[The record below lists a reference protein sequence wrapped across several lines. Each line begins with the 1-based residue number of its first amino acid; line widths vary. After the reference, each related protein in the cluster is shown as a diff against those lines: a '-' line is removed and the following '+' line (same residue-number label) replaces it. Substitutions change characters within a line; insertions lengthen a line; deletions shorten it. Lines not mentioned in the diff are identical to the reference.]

1 MIPRYK
7 VEKISKIWSIDN
19 KLKTWLK
26 VELAHLQALNANIID
41 KTISEKELQEII
53 DNVKID
59 KDKWK
64 EIENETRHDVQAFVQ
79 MLEESVPNNSGR
91 WIHYGLTSSD
101 ILDTSLTLLCQQS
114 LNAIKYDTGN
124 LLYYLTNLK
133 ESDLSKNKIL
143 SRTHG
148 KVAEIQTYSDVFN
161 RWLSQLRRAYDSLT
175 HVQKSMC
182 YGKLSGPSG
191 NYTTN
196 SRENEKNAL
205 DILNLKSTTS
215 SQIISRDIYLDYFYS
230 ILKLV
235 LTIEKIAYDIRIYSL
250 DGINE
255 MSEPFSKGQKGSSS
269 MPHKKNPVTCENIC
283 GLSRLYKS
291 YFQTAIDNCLT
302 LFERDISNSA
312 PERIIFKDS
321 AHIACFITK
330 KITTVISNLNINTE
344 NAENNIDSFRSLLS
358 SQEKMNNLIKKGYSR
373 KESHDISQKGD
384 N

>member
-7 VEKISKIWSIDN
+7 SDKISKIWSTDN
-19 KLKTWLK
+19 KLKTWLE
-26 VELAHLQALNANIID
+26 VELAHVISLNMNITEKTITEEELEDITLNA
-41 KTISEKELQEII
+41 
-53 DNVKID
+53 KIN
-59 KDKWK
+59 KDRWK
-64 EIENETRHDVQAFVQ
+64 EIELETKHDLQAFVQ
-79 MLEESVPNNSGR
+79 MVEESIPNKSGR

-101 ILDTSLTLLCQQS
+101 IIDTSLTLMCRES
-114 LNAIKYDTGN
+114 LGIIQYNVGN
-124 LLYYLTNLK
+124 LIYYLLRLK
-133 ESDLSKNKIL
+133 EDEFSKRNIL

-148 KVAEIQTYSDVFN
+148 KAAEIQTYGNIFD
-161 RWLSQLRRAYDSLT
+161 RWISQVRRAYDSLILA
-175 HVQKSMC
+175 QKSIC

-196 SRENEKNAL
+196 SKENEKNAL
-205 DILNLKSTTS
+205 NILSLKPIVA

-235 LTIEKIAYDIRIYSL
+235 LAVEKIAYDIRIYSL
-250 DGINE
+250 DGVNE

-269 MPHKKNPVTCENIC
+269 MPHKKNPVVCENIC

-321 AHIACFITK
+321 AHIACFITE
-330 KITTVISNLNINTE
+330 KITSVISNLNVNVYD
-344 NAENNIDSFRSLLS
+344 AERNIESFKHLLK
-358 SQEKMNNLIKKGYSR
+358 SQEKMNNLIKKGHTR
-373 KESHDISQKGD
+373 KESHDISQKSD
-384 N
+384 I

>member
-26 VELAHLQALNANIID
+26 VELAHLQSLNANIID

-101 ILDTSLTLLCQQS
+101 ILDTSLTLMCQQS
-114 LNAIKYDTGN
+114 LNAIKYDAGN

-175 HVQKSMC
+175 LTQKSMC